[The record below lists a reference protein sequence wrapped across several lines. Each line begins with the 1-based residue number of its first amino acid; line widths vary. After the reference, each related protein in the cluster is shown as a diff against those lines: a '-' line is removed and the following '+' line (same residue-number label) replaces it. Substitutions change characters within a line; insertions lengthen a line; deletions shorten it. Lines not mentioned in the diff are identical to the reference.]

1 MKRACNLSV
10 GFPEAYE
17 RFRCADSGRVEV
29 VCTTLRRP
37 ILPGNQCFSL
47 GPVHILTSGP
57 KAQASTAK
65 AR

>member
-1 MKRACNLSV
+1 MKK
-10 GFPEAYE
+10 
-17 RFRCADSGRVEV
+17 
-29 VCTTLRRP
+29 
-37 ILPGNQCFSL
+37 ILIAIDTGDARNIRQTNVPKMPL

>member
-1 MKRACNLSV
+1 MPSTLHEGHYRVICRERTALAAKAMGRGEV
-10 GFPEAYE
+10 FPQAEM
-17 RFRCADSGRVEV
+17 
-29 VCTTLRRP
+29 
-37 ILPGNQCFSL
+37 L